1 MATALNKLT
10 NYIHTQEDFKG
21 SSVTAQK
28 EGALYNV
35 YSYSTLIASFSGNTM
50 MYFNDSS
57 FSNTTS
63 KLQHLIRANYTI
75 NGSKLNAPKTHKIW
89 ERE

>member
-1 MATALNKLT
+1 MPSLKQLPNH
-10 NYIHTQEDFKG
+10 IHTHDTFKG
-21 SSVTAQK
+21 GSVTASK
-28 EGALYNV
+28 EDALYNV

-50 MYFNDSS
+50 MYFNDTS

-75 NGSKLNAPKTHKIW
+75 GTLKIDAPKSHKIW
-89 ERE
+89 ERV